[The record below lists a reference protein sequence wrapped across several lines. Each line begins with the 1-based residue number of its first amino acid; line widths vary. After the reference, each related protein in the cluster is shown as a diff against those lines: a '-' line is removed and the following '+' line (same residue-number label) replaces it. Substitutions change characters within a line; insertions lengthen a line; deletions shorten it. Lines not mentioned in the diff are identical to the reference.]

1 MEFEYVTSLDCR
13 EQVVLH
19 KMEPKQGHGQAVN
32 VIVYGFICSNI
43 RTFSGSIGQ
52 QGGYVF
58 LILIIK

>member
-19 KMEPKQGHGQAVN
+19 TVETIQGHGQAVN

-52 QGGYVF
+52 QGG
-58 LILIIK
+58 